1 MYLIWIHSAPST
13 KFHEN
18 LVNTFSVILLTN
30 KQTNKPDRKHNLLS
44 GGNKLNNDKELD
56 E

>member
-18 LVNTFSVILLTN
+18 VVNTFCYLVD